1 MASSDSAAMTPM
13 EKNPRDAS
21 RLRRQARAWR
31 RRAII
36 GQVDHPLV
44 LQRVHADS
52 HWSGRFAFM
61 IAMSAGIAI
70 LGLLLSSPAVIIG
83 AMLISPLMGPII
95 GLGFALATLDW
106 VEVRQSLQAL
116 MVGTL
121 LAIGF
126 TAGVVLMSPL
136 QDITA
141 EILARTRPNLF
152 DLLVAIF
159 SALAGGYA
167 TVRGRG
173 ETIVGVAIATA
184 LMPPLAVVGFGL
196 ATGNML
202 IFGGALALYVTNFI
216 AITLS
221 AMLIARF
228 YGFGTQLSPSQTRR
242 QLVALSLVLVALTVP
257 LALSLRQIAWEAWAT
272 RTIRSAVEAEFG
284 EGSRVASLD
293 PNFAGKDVQVRATV
307 FTEML
312 RDKARADLERRL
324 SSRLQRPVRL
334 RLSQILVN
342 QGANR
347 AELDRARSAEAE
359 AREDKLARADMAARL
374 SLVANTPVEQALVD
388 PVSRLATAQAVG
400 SRSLGELMAAEA
412 RLAEDSPGWTVR
424 ILPPP
429 GPLPGLDVAELT
441 DGVAATEGQL
451 GPEVQ
456 ASIDAIAW
464 ALARKGTNSAR
475 LFARR
480 VSGETAAA
488 ARVRLDAAAEGLRA
502 RGLVVELAP
511 LGGVDARLERDE
523 GLTRARLISVEPL
536 PPVPELEPAGSA
548 ESPEPMAA
556 AEG

>member
-1 MASSDSAAMTPM
+1 MPMPPEDIAAPPALR
-13 EKNPRDAS
+13 PREAS
-21 RLRRQARAWR
+21 RLRRQLGVWR
-31 RRAII
+31 RRAVV
-36 GQVDHPLV
+36 GQVDHPYV
-44 LQRVHADS
+44 LERVHGDS

-61 IAMSAGIAI
+61 ITMSAGIAI

-106 VEVRQSLQAL
+106 AEVRQSLQAL
-116 MVGTL
+116 IVGTL

-126 TAGVVLMSPL
+126 TAAIVILSPL
-136 QDITA
+136 QDITS

-202 IFGGALALYVTNFI
+202 VFGGALALYVTNFI

-228 YGFGTQLSPSQTRR
+228 YGFGAHLSPRQTR
-242 QLVALSLVLVALTVP
+242 QQAAALSLLLVALTVP

-272 RTIRSAVEAEFG
+272 RTIRTAVDAEFG
-284 EGSRVASLD
+284 DGSRIASLD
-293 PNFAGKDVQVRATV
+293 PNFAGEDVRVRATV
-307 FTEML
+307 FTEVL
-312 RDKARADLERRL
+312 RDKASADLERRL
-324 SSRLQRPVRL
+324 SDRLQRPVRL

-342 QGANR
+342 QGTNR

-359 AREDKLARADMAARL
+359 ARDDKLARADMAARL
-374 SLVANTPVEQALVD
+374 SLVANTPVDQAVVD
-388 PVSRLATAQAVG
+388 PVARLATVRAIG
-400 SRSLGELMAAEA
+400 SRPLGELMAAEA
-412 RLAEDSPGWTVR
+412 RLAEDSPGWTIR

-429 GPLPGLDVAELT
+429 GPLPGIDIGPDAAGSV
-441 DGVAATEGQL
+441 DGESLNAQAT
-451 GPEVQ
+451 V
-456 ASIDAIAW
+456 DAIVW
-464 ALARKGTNSAR
+464 ALARQGTNSAR
-475 LFARR
+475 LSARR
-480 VSGETAAA
+480 LSGESV
-488 ARVRLDAAAEGLRA
+488 ARAEARLEAAAEALR
-502 RGLVVELAP
+502 RKDLIVELAP
-511 LGGVDARLERDE
+511 LRGVDAPLERE
-523 GLTRARLISVEPL
+523 QGLARARLIEVEPL
-536 PPVPELEPAGSA
+536 PPVAPPLPEEVLDLTIPRPAAQG
-548 ESPEPMAA
+548 
-556 AEG
+556 